1 METEWILGID
11 PGKHGGAV
19 LLDAKNVCNQVHIPT
34 AVKDGRVDVL
44 FTTNALKPYAD
55 NISTA
60 FIEDVHAIYG
70 SAASATFEFGHAAGA
85 LYGAVQA
92 LLGDRVQVGYI
103 QPKSWQKVAWKGV
116 EAENGKAVIDSKTGK
131 QKVLKNGKLQFKVD
145 TKATSSAAA
154 HALFPGVSF
163 IPKRCRKEH
172 DGLVDAALIA
182 YSVMPDNIVEA
193 LTIKKKTKNKKL
205 SSITIG
211 EDDTVVIGP
220 SKEKKK

>member
-19 LLDAKNVCNQVHIPT
+19 LLDANNVCNQVHIPT
-34 AVKDGRVDVL
+34 AVKDGRVDVMY
-44 FTTNALKPYAD
+44 TINALKPYMD

-92 LLGDRVQVGYI
+92 LLGERVQVGYI
-103 QPKSWQKVAWKGV
+103 QPKLWQKVAWKGV
-116 EAENGKAVIDSKTGK
+116 GTVNGKAVIDSSTGK
-131 QKVLKNGKLQFKVD
+131 QKVLKNGKLRFKVD

-154 HALFPGVSF
+154 HSLFPGVSF
-163 IPKRCRKEH
+163 VPKRCRKEH
-172 DGLVDAALIA
+172 DGIVDAALIA
-182 YSVMPDNIVEA
+182 YAVMPENIVEA
-193 LTIKKKTKNKKL
+193 LATKKKTKNKKI
-205 SSITIG
+205 SAITIG
-211 EDDTVVIGP
+211 DDDVVIGP

>member
-19 LLDAKNVCNQVHIPT
+19 LLDASNVCNQVHIPT
-34 AVKDGRVDVL
+34 AVKDGRVDVM
-44 FTTNALKPYAD
+44 FTVEALKPYAE
-55 NISTA
+55 NITTA
-60 FIEDVHAIYG
+60 FIEDVHAIFG
-70 SAASATFEFGHAAGA
+70 SAASATFEFGHAAGS

-103 QPKSWQKVAWKGV
+103 QPKMWQKVAWKGV
-116 EAENGKAVIDSKTGK
+116 DTVNGKAVIDSATGK
-131 QKVLKNGKLQFKVD
+131 QKILKNGKLRFKVD

-154 HALFPGVSF
+154 HELFPGVSF
-163 IPKRCRKEH
+163 VPKRCRKEH

-182 YSVMPDNIVEA
+182 YSVMPSNISTA
-193 LTIKKKTKNKKL
+193 LSTKKRTKNKKI
-205 SSITIG
+205 SAITIG
-211 EDDTVVIGP
+211 DDDTIIIGP